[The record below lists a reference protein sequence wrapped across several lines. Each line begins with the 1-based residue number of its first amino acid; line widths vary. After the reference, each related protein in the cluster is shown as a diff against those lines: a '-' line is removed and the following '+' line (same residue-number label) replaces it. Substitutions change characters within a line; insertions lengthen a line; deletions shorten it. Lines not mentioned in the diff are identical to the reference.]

1 MKFQARRRQQV
12 LGAIG
17 LTVMMMTG
25 AWAQG
30 AYPNHPIRVI
40 VPWPAGGSVDMATRV
55 VAEQLSAGLG
65 QPVVVDNRPGAAGNI
80 GAAAAAKAAP
90 NGYTLLVAT
99 TPMIINR
106 SLPGNAAATVEL
118 SREFVPVGQLVS
130 LNYVMVVNPAVAGSV
145 QELVTKAKASPGHFS
160 YASSGPGTQLHLIGE
175 SFKRAAGVDIVHAPY
190 KGAPPALTDLVG
202 GHVQLMFPGLPVVE
216 PLLRSGQ
223 LKALAV
229 VSTHRLPQLPE
240 VPTLAEAGVAGIDS
254 SEWYG
259 LVAPAGTPPQV
270 VARLSGELAR
280 VMRNPAVRERLASQ
294 GFEPVGST
302 PQAFASLI
310 DAEQKKWPLVVR
322 RAGLQPE

>member
-1 MKFQARRRQQV
+1 MKFQTRCRRQA

-17 LTVMMMTG
+17 LTAMMVTG

-30 AYPNHPIRVI
+30 TYPNHPVRVI

-55 VAEQLSAGLG
+55 VAERLSGGLG
-65 QPVVVDNRPGAAGNI
+65 QPVVVENRPGATGNI
-80 GAAAAAKAAP
+80 GAAAAAKSAP
-90 NGYTLLVAT
+90 DGYTLLVAT

-106 SLPGNAAATVEL
+106 SLSGNATVDL
-118 SREFVPVGQLVS
+118 SREFAPIGQLVS
-130 LNYVMVVNPAVAGSV
+130 LNYVMVVNPAMAGSV
-145 QELVTKAKASPGHFS
+145 QELVAKAKSRPGHYS

-175 SFKRAAGVDIVHAPY
+175 SFKRAAGVDLVHAPY
-190 KGAPPALTDLVG
+190 KGAPPALADLVG

-216 PLLRSGQ
+216 PLLRAGQ

-270 VARLSGELAR
+270 VARLSEELGKA
-280 VMRNPAVRERLASQ
+280 MRNPAVRQRLTSQ
-294 GFEPVGST
+294 GFEPAGST
-302 PQAFASLI
+302 PQAFAALI
-310 DAEQKKWPLVVR
+310 EAEQKKWPLVVR
-322 RAGLQPE
+322 RAGLQSE

>member
-1 MKFQARRRQQV
+1 MKSQTQSKQKM

-17 LTVMMMTG
+17 LAAMMTG

-30 AYPNHPIRVI
+30 TYPNHAVRLI

-55 VAEQLSAGLG
+55 VAEQLTVGLG
-65 QPVVVDNRPGAAGNI
+65 QPVVVENRPGAAGNI

-90 NGYTLLVAT
+90 DGYTLLVAT

-106 SLPGNAAATVEL
+106 SLSGGATVDL
-118 SREFVPVGQLVS
+118 SREFTPIGQLVS
-130 LNYVMVVNPAVAGSV
+130 LNYVMVVNPAVASSV
-145 QELVTKAKASPGHFS
+145 QDLVAKAKARPGHYS

-175 SFKRAAGVDIVHAPY
+175 SFKRQAGVDIVHAPY
-190 KGAPPALTDLVG
+190 KGAPPALADVVG
-202 GHVQLMFPGLPVVE
+202 GHVQLMFPGLPVAE

-223 LKALAV
+223 IKALAV
-229 VSTHRLPQLPE
+229 VSKHRLPQLPD
-240 VPTLAEAGVAGIDS
+240 VPTLAEAGVAGIDTT
-254 SEWYG
+254 EWYG

-270 VARLSGELAR
+270 IARLSQALTSAVGK
-280 VMRNPAVRERLASQ
+280 PAVRQRLTSQ

-310 DAEQKKWPLVVR
+310 EAEQKVWPLAVT
-322 RAGLQPE
+322 RAGLQAE